1 MRKSLFSLLGILL
14 SFSIYAQVGNYSFR
28 AFTASFDTIVGGT
41 DDNLVEDD
49 DELGNVISLGFSF
62 DFDGTS
68 YTHVVAS
75 SNGWLSF
82 DTSATSSTLTNDL
95 DRSSTAIRP
104 LLAPLWDDLDGR
116 ASTGGPSKAS
126 YATTGSSPN
135 RVFTYEWQRWE
146 WNYSASNAV
155 ISFQVKLFEGS
166 DKIEFH
172 YRREASTPN
181 SPSASIGLAGAST
194 GSNNFLSLDG
204 TGSSPNASSSVETS
218 SLSSAPA
225 TGQVYEF
232 SPPANRDAG
241 ISAIVGSVCA
251 GSNDVIAVL
260 QNYGIDTLTSASVS
274 WTVATN
280 SGTPATQTSAS
291 WTGSLLTGDTAHVNL
306 GSFNFQNG
314 NNYDLVIYSSS
325 PNGSSDQKSFN
336 DTLSQN
342 GLQTGMSGTYTIGGS
357 SPDYTT
363 FTAAVSDLES
373 RGVCAAVNFDVRY
386 AAYNEQISIGAING
400 ASATN
405 TISFRSA
412 AGNVAQPE
420 LYFTPSNDLYVL
432 EFDGASYITF
442 DDIFIESTNSSS
454 ARVISFSGENSDITI
469 QNCHI
474 KAPAV
479 SSTSTNSAVI
489 YDFSGSANKSSDI
502 TIKDNLIEGGSYGMY
517 FYGVSTADFQDGLVI
532 TGNDIEDFYYRGVYT
547 YYTSN
552 VEVSENY
559 VEDIGNY
566 TSPNGISINYADS
579 SEVVANNVV
588 LNGTSSP
595 IGIRIYFCDGSTT
608 DPISV
613 HNNLVSMANANMTGS
628 PTGIYAYRGENNR
641 VVYNTAVLQSGGTGS
656 EAMYLDYSTT
666 TYSID
671 VYNNS
676 FVNYGQGYALYAAS
690 TTGIDTTDHN
700 NLYSNGTN
708 LAYWSGNRTS
718 LAALRAFA
726 GMETNGVNVDP
737 NYNSP
742 FNLKSYSVG
751 LNNEGTPITGV
762 TTDYEG
768 QTRSTSAPDIGA
780 DEYTPPAKDIAV
792 LEVLT
797 SDVSSCGQ
805 TSQTLR
811 AIIENAGTQN
821 QSSIPVTLVIS
832 GGLSQT
838 INLTYSA
845 TLNSGSKDTVTFSS
859 FNTSAGGTLDFT
871 VYSAL
876 SGDTVNFNDTLE
888 TGSAVVNALP
898 TQPTTSNLTLCA
910 GDSGQLVA
918 QTNLQFVEWY
928 DEETGGTLQSSN
940 DTFQLPALTQTDT
953 FYVEAYDMTM
963 GSVGAADSAIGGGGN
978 YTSMGQ
984 GLVFDVNN
992 TITLDSVTVYPNSN
1006 GSVVVNLVNSSG
1018 ATLSTRT
1025 TTVSSAGR
1033 KRIYV
1038 GFTISPGTD
1047 YELTAT
1053 NTTTGGMF
1061 RNSSSAVYPYTD
1073 AGNNVRIHETN
1084 NSLGSSGYYYFF
1096 YDWAIT
1102 VEGCHSERKAVIATV
1117 NPAPT
1122 VNLGADTGFC
1132 QGQNI
1137 SLTLDATSAN
1147 STYRWQDN
1155 STSPTFTANST
1166 GQYWVEVSNNFNCVA
1181 TDTLNINSFPRP
1193 QANNS
1198 VFPDYCES
1206 LAPFKLTQGGGTP
1219 SGGFGSYIG
1228 PGTQGD
1234 SLFSPAAAGAGTHS
1248 IGYIYSSGVGC
1259 SDTAFSQMTVLP
1271 KPTASLAAIPSF
1283 CANDQAVSLSQGSG
1297 TPAGGTGQYIGTGIS
1312 GGSFNPASAGPGNYT
1327 VTYTY
1332 TGTNGCIDTA
1342 QGQIQVDTVP
1352 IVVLGI
1358 IPSVCENEDPVT
1370 LTQGTPSGGTYSGN
1384 GISNNQLDPSQ
1395 ANVGFNQ
1402 VDYEFT
1408 DANGCT
1414 GSSQGSVRVDAA
1426 PDIDLGTDTTICE
1439 GSSLTL
1445 NAGIGFTTYRW
1456 DNGTINRER
1465 TVNSAGTYVVTVTN
1479 NNGCEDVDSIEV
1491 NVEICSG
1498 IDESALASIKIY
1510 PNPTSAEL
1518 NIQLPKAGIALNELR
1533 VLDVNSK
1540 LLSRT
1545 VINEL
1550 EMKLD
1555 LSDLA
1560 SGVYFIELSG
1570 NQQQLRYKLI
1580 KE

>member
-1 MRKSLFSLLGILL
+1 MRKALFTIIVILLTSSLFG
-14 SFSIYAQVGNYSFR
+14 QVGNYSFR

-62 DFDGTS
+62 DYDGTS
-68 YTHVVAS
+68 YTHVIAC

-82 DTSATSSTLTNDL
+82 DTATTSTSLTNDL
-95 DRSSTAIRP
+95 DQSATSIRP

-126 YATTGSSPN
+126 YTTSGTSPN

-155 ISFQVKLFEGS
+155 ISFQVKLYETS
-166 DKIEFH
+166 NTIEFR
-172 YRREASTPN
+172 YRQEASSPN

-194 GSNNFLSLDG
+194 GTNNFLSLDG
-204 TGSSPNASSSVETS
+204 TGSNPNASSSTETTTLS
-218 SLSSAPA
+218 SLPA

-241 ISAIVGSVCA
+241 ISAIVGSVCT
-251 GSNDVIAVL
+251 GNSDVIAVL
-260 QNYGIDTLTSASVS
+260 KNYGLDTLTSANVS
-274 WTVATN
+274 WNVATN
-280 SGTPATQTSAS
+280 GGTPANQTAAS
-291 WTGSLLTGDTAHVNL
+291 WSGTLLSGDTAHVNL
-306 GSFNFQNG
+306 GSFNFQSG
-314 NNYDLVIYSSS
+314 NNYDLVIYSTD
-325 PNGSSDQKSFN
+325 PNGSSDQKNLN
-336 DTLSQN
+336 DTLSEN
-342 GLQTGMSGTYTIGGS
+342 GLQTGMTGTYTIGGT

-363 FTAAVSDLES
+363 FTAAVNDLES

-386 AAYNEQISIGAING
+386 AAYNEQISIGSING

-405 TISFRSA
+405 TVTFKSA

-420 LYFTPSNDLYVL
+420 LYFTPSTNLYVL
-432 EFDGASYITF
+432 EFDGASHIVF

-489 YDFSGSANKSSDI
+489 YDFSGTANKSSDI

-566 TSPNGISINYADS
+566 TSPNGININYADS
-579 SEVVANNVV
+579 SEVVDNNVV

-608 DPISV
+608 DPVSV
-613 HNNLVSMANANMTGS
+613 HNNLVSLASANITGS
-628 PTGIYAYRGENNR
+628 PTGIYAYRGENNQI
-641 VVYNTAVLQSGGTGS
+641 VYNTAVLQSGGTGS
-656 EAMYLDYSTT
+656 EAMYLNYSTST
-666 TYSID
+666 HSVD

-676 FVNYGQGYALYAAS
+676 LVNYGQGYAMYAAS

-700 NLYSNGTN
+700 NLYTNGTN
-708 LAYWSGNRTS
+708 LAYWSGFRST
-718 LAALRAFA
+718 LTALRAFS
-726 GMETNGVNVDP
+726 GMEANGVNVDP
-737 NYNSP
+737 NYVSP

-762 TTDYEG
+762 TTDFEG
-768 QTRSTSAPDIGA
+768 QTRSTTAPDIGA

-792 LEVLT
+792 IEVLT
-797 SDVSSCGQ
+797 GDVSSCGQ
-805 TSQTLR
+805 TAQTLR
-811 AIIENAGTQN
+811 AIIENTGTQN
-821 QSSIPVTLVIS
+821 QSSIPVNLVIS

-838 INLTYSA
+838 INLTYSG
-845 TLNSGSKDTVTFSS
+845 TLNSGSRDTVTFSS
-859 FNTSAGGTLDFT
+859 FNTSAGGTFDFE

-876 SGDTVNFNDTLE
+876 SGDTVNFNDTIE
-888 TGSAVVNALP
+888 TASVVVNALP
-898 TQPTTSNLTLCA
+898 AQPTTSNLTLCA
-910 GDSGQLVA
+910 GDSGQLIA
-918 QTNLQFVEWY
+918 QTNLSFVEWY
-928 DEETGGTLQSSN
+928 NEETGGTLQASN
-940 DTFQLPALTQTDT
+940 DTFQLPALSQTDT

-963 GSVGAADSAIGGGGN
+963 GSVGASDSAIGGGGN

-1018 ATLSTRT
+1018 TTVSTRT
-1025 TTVSSAGR
+1025 TSVSSAGR

-1053 NTTTGGMF
+1053 GTSTGGMF

-1084 NSLGSSGYYYFF
+1084 NSLGGSGYYYFF
-1096 YDWAIT
+1096 YDWVIT

-1122 VNLGADTGFC
+1122 VNLGVDTGFC
-1132 QGQNI
+1132 QGQSFSI
-1137 SLTLDATSAN
+1137 TLDATNSN

-1155 STSPTFTANST
+1155 TTNANLTANTT
-1166 GQYWVEVSNNFNCVA
+1166 GQYWVEVTNNFNCVA
-1181 TDTLNINSFPRP
+1181 TDTININSFPRP

-1198 VFPDYCES
+1198 IFPDYCES
-1206 LAPFKLTQGGGTP
+1206 LAPFKLSQGGGTP
-1219 SGGFGSYIG
+1219 SGGFGFYIG
-1228 PGTQGD
+1228 PGTLGD
-1234 SLFSPAAAGAGTHS
+1234 SLFSPASAGAGSHS
-1248 IGYIYSSGVGC
+1248 IGYVYSSGVGC

-1271 KPTASLAAIPSF
+1271 KPTASLAAIPSV
-1283 CANDQAVSLSQGSG
+1283 CANDQTITLSQGSG
-1297 TPAGGTGQYIGTGIS
+1297 TPAGGTDQYIGTGIS
-1312 GGSFNPASAGPGNYT
+1312 GASFNPASAGSGNYA
-1327 VTYTY
+1327 VTYIY
-1332 TGTNGCIDTA
+1332 TAPNGCIDTA

-1352 IVVLGI
+1352 VVVLGI
-1358 IPSVCENEDPVT
+1358 IPSICENEDPVS
-1370 LTQGTPSGGTYSGN
+1370 LTQGTPAGGTYSGN
-1384 GISNNQLDPSQ
+1384 GINNNQLDPSQ

-1414 GSSQGSVRVDAA
+1414 GSSQGSVRIDAA
-1426 PDIDLGTDTTICE
+1426 PDTDLGSDTTICE

-1465 TVNSAGTYVVTVTN
+1465 SVNSAGTYVVTVTN

-1491 NVEICSG
+1491 NVEVCSG
-1498 IDESALASIKIY
+1498 IDEGSFARIKIY
-1510 PNPTSAEL
+1510 PNPTGNEL
-1518 NIQLPKAGIALNELR
+1518 HIQLPAEGVALNELR
-1533 VLDVNSK
+1533 ILDVNAK
-1540 LLSRT
+1540 LLLSRS
-1545 VINEL
+1545 INEL
-1550 EMKLD
+1550 ETNLD

-1560 SGVYFIELSG
+1560 SGIYFIELSG
-1570 NQQQLRYKLI
+1570 EGQMLKYKLI